1 MIRIDK
7 IIQYAILILLILH
20 SGLFYYSSSYN
31 PSLGAS
37 TQTALSMRPGYG
49 DIDMNGNNILD
60 IGTFSANSLS
70 ATGTLTIPTSSVLLT
85 DSAGEIGIDL
95 TSDQLRYY
103 GTATRTLEAFGYSS
117 FSYATSSFS
126 GTTTLA
132 LGTAF
137 KAQTWVSVQCYTNTG
152 TTTVLF
158 NDGTN
163 YMDYIFASSTVNTN
177 TLSSNNAFTA
187 GEKVFATIGTPAGS
201 PTLVACTVKRSINS
215 D

>member
-70 ATGTLTIPTSSVLLT
+70 ATGTLTIPTSSDLLT

-103 GTATRTLEAFGYSS
+103 VWSLGALIHIA
-117 FSYATSSFS
+117 
-126 GTTTLA
+126 LA
-132 LGTAF
+132 VAVILVIIWLIRA
-137 KAQTWVSVQCYTNTG
+137 
-152 TTTVLF
+152 
-158 NDGTN
+158 
-163 YMDYIFASSTVNTN
+163 
-177 TLSSNNAFTA
+177 
-187 GEKVFATIGTPAGS
+187 VFRRG
-201 PTLVACTVKRSINS
+201 
-215 D
+215 